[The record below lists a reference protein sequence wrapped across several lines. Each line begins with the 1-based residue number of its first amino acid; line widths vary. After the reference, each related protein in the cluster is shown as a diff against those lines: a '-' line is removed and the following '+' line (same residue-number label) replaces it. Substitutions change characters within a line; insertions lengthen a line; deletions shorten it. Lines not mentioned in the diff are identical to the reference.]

1 MQHTDVLDVL
11 IVGAGP
17 TGLALGIDLA
27 RRGVDALVVERG
39 ETLAPGSRGKGLQ
52 PRTMEV
58 YEDLGVLDEIL
69 AAGGAYPVGMIWT
82 DGRQTGEYPMFDPA
96 EDGEEG
102 SRFTGPWM
110 VPQWRNQEILRAR
123 LEQLGGSVAF
133 GREVA
138 RIEQDAAGVTAH
150 FTSGET
156 VRARYAVAADGGR
169 SAVRRALG
177 IGMTGELLD
186 PNPMLVADIRI
197 AGLERTWWHVF
208 PPSGEGSDF
217 LALCPLAGTEDF
229 QLVARFPAGTD
240 PDLSPEGIRK
250 LVGDRTHLA
259 PEEVTE
265 VGWASDFRPR
275 AALADR
281 FREGRVFLAG
291 DAAHIHSPAGGQGL
305 NTSVQDA
312 YNLGWKL
319 GAVLG
324 GQAPEGLLDTYEEE
338 RRPVA
343 ADVLGLSTAIHRD
356 EARRGAA
363 TRQLGLNYR
372 HSSLSAETRETPGPL
387 RPGDR
392 VPDLTV
398 DGVRLF
404 DRLRGPD
411 WTLLSLED
419 GVYLVRPD
427 GYVGWAGQT
436 GEGLAE
442 YAARYAIRTR

>member
-1 MQHTDVLDVL
+1 MDMNVDVLV
-11 IVGAGP
+11 IGAGP

-27 RRGVDALVVERG
+27 RRGVRALVAERG

-69 AAGGAYPVGMIWT
+69 AAGGAYPVGMVWAA
-82 DGRQTGEYPMFDPA
+82 GEQVGEHAMFDPM

-102 SRFTGPWM
+102 CRFTTPWM
-110 VPQWRNQEILRAR
+110 VPQWRNQEILLGR
-123 LEQLGGSVAF
+123 LTELGGTVAF
-133 GREVA
+133 GREVV
-138 RIEQDAAGVTAH
+138 RLDQDGEGVTAH
-150 FTSGET
+150 FASGEP

-177 IGMTGELLD
+177 IEMRGETLD
-186 PNPMLVADIRI
+186 PDAALVADVRI
-197 AGLERTWWHVF
+197 PDLDRTWWHLF
-208 PPSGEGSDF
+208 PPSGPDSGF
-217 LALCPLAGTEDF
+217 LALCPLAGTDHF
-229 QLVARFPAGTD
+229 QLVARLPGGTA
-240 PDLSPEGIRK
+240 PDLSPEGVRK
-250 LVGDRTHLA
+250 LVSERTHLA
-259 PEEVTE
+259 PGAVTE
-265 VGWASDFRPR
+265 LLWASDFRPR

-281 FREGRVFLAG
+281 FREGRIFLAG
-291 DAAHIHSPAGGQGL
+291 DAAHVHSPAGGQGL

-324 GQAPEGLLDTYEEE
+324 GRAPEALLDTYEEE

-343 ADVLGLSTAIHRD
+343 EHVLGLSTAIHRD
-356 EARRGAA
+356 EARRGAS

-372 HSSLSAETRETPGPL
+372 HSSLSEETRENPGPL
-387 RPGDR
+387 SAGDR

-411 WTLLSLED
+411 WTLLTLPD
-419 GVYLVRPD
+419 GMFLVRPD
-427 GYVGWAGQT
+427 GYVGWAGAT
-436 GEGLAE
+436 EDGLAS
-442 YAARYAIRTR
+442 YRARVGLG

>member
-1 MQHTDVLDVL
+1 MNVDVL
-11 IVGAGP
+11 IIGAGP

-27 RRGVDALVVERG
+27 RRGAEALVVERG
-39 ETLAPGSRGKGLQ
+39 QTLAPGSRGKGLQ

-69 AAGGAYPVGMIWT
+69 AAGGAYPVGMVWA
-82 DGRQTGEYPMFDPA
+82 DGEQVGEHAMFDPT

-102 SRFTGPWM
+102 CRFTVPWM
-110 VPQWRNQEILRAR
+110 VPQWRNQEILLAR
-123 LEQLGGSVAF
+123 LTELGGAVAF
-133 GREVA
+133 GREVV
-138 RIEQDAAGVTAH
+138 RLEQDSEGVTAR
-150 FTSGET
+150 FASGEP

-177 IGMTGELLD
+177 IEMRGETLD
-186 PNPMLVADIRI
+186 PDAALVADVRI
-197 AGLERTWWHVF
+197 PGLDRAWWHMF
-208 PPSGEGSDF
+208 PPSGPDSGF
-217 LALCPLAGTEDF
+217 LALCPLAGTDHF
-229 QLVARFPAGTD
+229 QLVARLPGGTD
-240 PDLSPEGIRK
+240 PDLSLEGVRK
-250 LVGDRTHLA
+250 LVSERTHLA
-259 PEEVTE
+259 PGAVTE
-265 VGWASDFRPR
+265 LLWVSDFRPR

-281 FREGRVFLAG
+281 FREGRIFLAG
-291 DAAHIHSPAGGQGL
+291 DAAHVHSPAGGQGL

-324 GQAPEGLLDTYEEE
+324 GRAPQALLDTYEEE

-343 ADVLGLSTAIHRD
+343 EHVLGLSTAIHRE

-372 HSSLSAETRETPGPL
+372 HSSLSEETRENPGPL
-387 RPGDR
+387 SAGDR

-411 WTLLSLED
+411 WTLLTLPD
-419 GVYLVRPD
+419 GVFLVRPD
-427 GYVGWAGQT
+427 GYVGWAGT
-436 GEGLAE
+436 TEDGLAS
-442 YAARYAIRTR
+442 YRARVGLG

>member
-1 MQHTDVLDVL
+1 MDMDVDVL

-69 AAGGAYPVGMIWT
+69 AAGGAYPVGMVWA
-82 DGRQTGEYPMFDPA
+82 DGVQAGEHAMFDPM

-102 SRFTGPWM
+102 CRFTVPWM
-110 VPQWRNQEILRAR
+110 VPQWRNQEILLAR
-123 LEQLGGSVAF
+123 LTELGATVAF
-133 GREVA
+133 GREVVRLA
-138 RIEQDAAGVTAH
+138 QDTQGVTAH
-150 FTSGET
+150 FASGEP

-177 IGMTGELLD
+177 ITMTGETLD
-186 PNPMLVADIRI
+186 PDRALVADVRI
-197 AGLERTWWHVF
+197 PELDRTWWHLF
-208 PPSGEGSDF
+208 PPSGPDSGF
-217 LALCPLAGTEDF
+217 LALCPLAGTDHF
-229 QLVARFPAGTD
+229 QLVARLSGETD
-240 PDLSPEGIRK
+240 PDLSPDAIRK
-250 LVGDRTHLA
+250 LVAERTHLA
-259 PEEVTE
+259 PEAVTD
-265 VGWASDFRPR
+265 VLWTSDFRPR

-281 FREGRVFLAG
+281 FREGRIFLAG
-291 DAAHIHSPAGGQGL
+291 DAAHVHSPAGGQGL

-319 GAVLG
+319 GAVLSG
-324 GQAPEGLLDTYEEE
+324 RAPEALLDTYEEE

-343 ADVLGLSTAIHRD
+343 EHVLGLSTAILRG
-356 EARRGAA
+356 ETRRGAA
-363 TRQLGLNYR
+363 TRQLGLHYR
-372 HSSLSAETRETPGPL
+372 HSSLSEETRQHPGPL
-387 RPGDR
+387 SAGDR
-392 VPDLTV
+392 FPDLTV

-411 WTLLSLED
+411 WTLLTLED
-419 GVYLVRPD
+419 GVFLVRPD
-427 GYVGWAGQT
+427 GYVGWAGET
-436 GEGLAE
+436 EEGLGA
-442 YAARYAIRTR
+442 YRARFGLV

>member
-1 MQHTDVLDVL
+1 MTAPTRTDVL

-27 RRGVDALVVERG
+27 RRGVDALLVERG
-39 ETLAPGSRGKGLQ
+39 DALARGSRGKGLQ

-58 YEDLGVLDEIL
+58 YDDLGVLDEIL
-69 AAGGAYPVGMIWT
+69 AAGGPYPVGMIWT
-82 DGRQTGEYPMFDPA
+82 DGRQTGEFPMFDPA

-133 GREVA
+133 GRELA
-138 RIEQDAAGVTAH
+138 GIEQDETGVTAH
-150 FTSGET
+150 FTSGEP

-177 IGMTGELLD
+177 IEMTGELLD
-186 PNPMLVADIRI
+186 PNPTLVADVRV
-197 AGLERTWWHVF
+197 AGLERTFWHVF
-208 PPSGEGSDF
+208 PPSGEDSDF

-229 QLVARFPAGTD
+229 QLVARFPAGTE

-250 LVGDRTHLA
+250 LVADRTHLA
-259 PEEVTE
+259 AEDVTE

-281 FREGRVFLAG
+281 FRAGRIFLAG
-291 DAAHIHSPAGGQGL
+291 DAAHVHSPAGGQGL

-319 GAVLG
+319 GAVLSG
-324 GQAPEGLLDTYEEE
+324 RAPEALLDTYEEE
-338 RRPVA
+338 RRPIA
-343 ADVLGLSTAIHRD
+343 EAMLGLSTAIHRD

-372 HSSLSAETRETPGPL
+372 DSSLSEETRTATGAL
-387 RPGDR
+387 RAGDR

-404 DRLRGPD
+404 DRLKGPD
-411 WTLLSLED
+411 WTLLKLAE
-419 GVYLVRPD
+419 GIFLVRPD
-427 GYVGWAGQT
+427 GYVGWAGET
-436 GEGLAE
+436 ENGLAP
-442 YAARYAIRTR
+442 YRARVGLD